1 VAIALGVIVM
11 LAVVGGVGWYLRSN
25 LTPIQADSKSSASA
39 PRLSLVVLPFT
50 NLNGDPAQDYIADVI
65 TEELTTSLSR
75 IRGGFVIAR
84 STAFTYKGKSVDV
97 KQIGR
102 ELGVR
107 YVLEGSE
114 QHGGNR
120 VRVNAQLIGAETG
133 AHVWADQFDADR
145 SDPLQMQDDI
155 VMRVAR
161 ALQTQL
167 VTIEAARVARTHA
180 TNPDAEDLAMRCE
193 AALIGFPT
201 LVLAEPGFALCER
214 ALQIDKD
221 NVRALANLAHKF
233 AWGLVSMRSVD
244 LEADVRRADE
254 LASRALQLDPNYY
267 LAHNAKALVLLAQK
281 RHQEALAEA
290 ERTLVLNPSYIA
302 AYVGLCSAYFRM
314 GRLEKVLE
322 ECDQAIRLGPRD
334 PLLWHSHNWKAAAY
348 FALHQDDQAIE
359 WWQRGL
365 AAAPNFSYMQASL
378 AAVLALNDRDAE
390 ARVMLTR
397 YLSNSDTKLRSVAR
411 WRVYMKASSDNSV
424 WLAFGDRTIE
434 GLRKA
439 GLPEE

>member
-267 LAHNAKALVLLAQK
+267 LAHNAKALVLLA
-281 RHQEALAEA
+281 
-290 ERTLVLNPSYIA
+290 
-302 AYVGLCSAYFRM
+302 
-314 GRLEKVLE
+314 
-322 ECDQAIRLGPRD
+322 
-334 PLLWHSHNWKAAAY
+334 
-348 FALHQDDQAIE
+348 
-359 WWQRGL
+359 
-365 AAAPNFSYMQASL
+365 
-378 AAVLALNDRDAE
+378 
-390 ARVMLTR
+390 
-397 YLSNSDTKLRSVAR
+397 
-411 WRVYMKASSDNSV
+411 
-424 WLAFGDRTIE
+424 
-434 GLRKA
+434 
-439 GLPEE
+439 